1 MTIVIIYM
9 KDWRILAKDLL
20 SPSDRLLVAYHI
32 DKGLFASRW
41 TVCQPGL
48 LAADQL
54 AKLYVNG
61 SLPFGSKPLV
71 FKRLASIPAGC
82 KFEPNPPS
90 PPRSP
95 TYIAPKTGAQKN
107 EIPKPQSRTPF
118 DQPR

>member
-32 DKGLFASRW
+32 DKDLLASRW

-48 LAADQL
+48 LATDRL

-61 SLPFGSKPLV
+61 SQPFGSKPLV
-71 FKRLASIPAGC
+71 FNCLAAIPAGC